1 MNALRLV
8 SLMAAAAILLPA
20 QSRTLD
26 IYWIDVEGG
35 ASTLI
40 VAPSG
45 ESLLVDTG
53 FPGNDDRDAKRIQA
67 AATAAGL
74 TRIDNLVIT
83 HFHVDH
89 VGGLAALS
97 KLMPIG
103 KIYDHGE
110 SIEKSQARGATLW
123 QDYLATAGN
132 RRTVVKPGDKI
143 PLAGVDI
150 TVVSANGE
158 VISEP
163 MKRGFVNK
171 LCDGAERKPTDN
183 TENSR
188 STGFC

>member
-1 MNALRLV
+1 MKKLWMALAF
-8 SLMAAAAILLPA
+8 AALLPA
-20 QSRTLD
+20 QTRRMLD

-35 ASTLI
+35 AATLI
-40 VAPSG
+40 IAPSG

-53 FPGNDDRDAKRIQA
+53 FPGNDDRDAKRIHA
-67 AATAAGL
+67 AAVAAGL

-83 HFHVDH
+83 HFHGDH

-97 KLMPIG
+97 KMIPIR

-110 SIEKSQARGATLW
+110 SIEKSQEKGATLW
-123 QDYLATAGN
+123 TDYLAAAGN

-158 VISEP
+158 VISQP
-163 MKRGFVNK
+163 INKGFVNK
-171 LCDGAERKPTDN
+171 LCDGAERKPADN

-188 STGFC
+188 STG